1 MDLRFARLACQ
12 QFVSVFTMGFLFT
25 RLMRYFI
32 FVALAFSLVQ
42 YMLKSMPYTFSPK
55 AFRVAAENAAGA
67 FAYLCDF

>member
-1 MDLRFARLACQ
+1 
-12 QFVSVFTMGFLFT
+12 MGFLFT